1 MSVPDGDV
9 PTRSSGPEGAASR
22 RRAKS
27 VGRGSR
33 VQLDGIALMF
43 STAATA
49 ASSLL
54 FWVVAARS
62 YSTSSVGLGSAEI
75 NAFTMLAAFAQLN
88 LLATFLRF
96 LAGSGNR
103 AVRFL
108 ATGYGAIV
116 VAALLFGGGYLALGF
131 SSGFLAGAP
140 AREYVVF
147 LLAVPVFAVFVVQ
160 DGVLTAFAKAPW
172 VPVEN
177 LSVAVVRLALL
188 GLLVPVLISGESQS
202 RTGIIAAW
210 AIPTLLAVAVVN
222 TAVFRRLGPA
232 HVRRTPH
239 ASSLPPRREL
249 LAYVAGQYLSNSMAN
264 VITYVPPLL
273 VLHLL
278 GPEAAAYVNV
288 PWLIVVSTQTLLW
301 NIGMSFVAEVTRSPE
316 RLRVHIR
323 STLRLGGLVALGWTV
338 ALLAGAPLLLGLQGA
353 DFAAEGTGLLRL
365 LALSFPCTAVV
376 IMYMLIASLER
387 RVRRLVVVNAI
398 GAIALLGG
406 VEWLAADRGI
416 IAVGWVYLI
425 VQAGLA
431 LALLPVVVARLR
443 RGDIRLPEYTR
454 IPANAAAED
463 ELLARSAEVIAPGAG
478 PTERPSER

>member
-1 MSVPDGDV
+1 MTHRVE
-9 PTRSSGPEGAASR
+9 SSA
-22 RRAKS
+22 
-27 VGRGSR
+27 GRKSR

-62 YSTSSVGLGSAEI
+62 YSAGAVGISSAEI

-96 LAGSGNR
+96 LASSGNR

-108 ATGYGAIV
+108 AAGYGAIV
-116 VAALLFGGGYLALGF
+116 VAALIFGGGYLLLGF
-131 SSGFLAGAP
+131 SHGFLTGAP
-140 AREYVVF
+140 TWEYVVF
-147 LLAVPVFAVFVVQ
+147 ILAVPVFAVFVVQ

-177 LSVAVVRLALL
+177 LSVAVLRLASL
-188 GLLVPVLISGESQS
+188 GLLVPVLISGDGQP
-202 RTGIIAAW
+202 RPGIVAAW
-210 AIPTLLAVAVVN
+210 AIPTLLAVMVVN

-232 HVRRTPH
+232 HVRRTPE

-249 LAYVAGQYLSNSMAN
+249 LLFVAGQYLSNSVSN
-264 VITYVPPLL
+264 IVTYVPQLL

-316 RLRVHIR
+316 RLAAHIR
-323 STLRLGGLVALGWTV
+323 SLLRLGGLVTLGWTA
-338 ALLAGAPLLLGLQGA
+338 ALLIGAPLLLGLQGA
-353 DFAAEGTGLLRL
+353 EFAANGTGLLRL

-376 IMYMLIASLER
+376 IMYSLICSLER
-387 RVRRLVVVNAI
+387 RIWRLVVVNAV
-398 GAIALLGG
+398 GAGALVGG
-406 VEWLAADRGI
+406 IEWLTPGRGI
-416 IAVGWVYLI
+416 ISVGWVYLA

-431 LALLPVVVARLR
+431 LVLLPAVVTRLR
-443 RGDIRLPEYTR
+443 RGDIRLPEFSR
-454 IPANAAAED
+454 APADAPAGGDLAAE
-463 ELLARSAEVIAPGAG
+463 SAEVIAPGARPAEG
-478 PTERPSER
+478 PSQR

>member
-1 MSVPDGDV
+1 V
-9 PTRSSGPEGAASR
+9 RAAGVVTH
-22 RRAKS
+22 RRARS
-27 VGRGSR
+27 AGRGSR

-43 STAATA
+43 STGATA

-62 YSTSSVGLGSAEI
+62 YSTTSVGFSSAEI

-96 LAGSGNR
+96 LASSGNR

-116 VAALLFGGGYLALGF
+116 VVALLFGGGFLALGL
-131 SSGFLAGAP
+131 STGFLAGAP
-140 AREYVVF
+140 GWEYAIFV
-147 LLAVPVFAVFVVQ
+147 LAVPVFAVFVVQ

-188 GLLVPVLISGESQS
+188 GLLVPVLTSGESQS
-202 RTGIIAAW
+202 RPGIIAAW

-249 LAYVAGQYLSNSMAN
+249 LSFIAGQYVSNSVAN
-264 VITYVPPLL
+264 VVTYVPPLL

-316 RLRVHIR
+316 RLAVHIR
-323 STLRLGGLVALGWTV
+323 SMLRLGGLVALGWTV
-338 ALLAGAPLLLGLQGA
+338 ALLVGAPLLLGLQGA
-353 DFAAEGTGLLRL
+353 NFAAQGTGLLRL

-376 IMYMLIASLER
+376 IMFSLIASLER
-387 RVRRLVVVNAI
+387 RIWRLVVVNAI
-398 GAIALLGG
+398 GALALLGG
-406 VEWLAADRGI
+406 MEWLAAGRGI
-416 IAVGWVYLI
+416 IAVGWVYLA

-431 LALLPVVVARLR
+431 LALLPVVVVRLR
-443 RGDIRLPEYTR
+443 RGDIRLPEYTPV
-454 IPANAAAED
+454 PAEVPAGGD
-463 ELLARSAEVIAPGAG
+463 VSADGVEVIAPGAG
-478 PTERPSER
+478 MVERPPER

>member
-1 MSVPDGDV
+1 M
-9 PTRSSGPEGAASR
+9 SR
-22 RRAKS
+22 RPGETAR
-27 VGRGSR
+27 RGSR

-49 ASSLL
+49 ASGLL
-54 FWVVAARS
+54 FWVVAART
-62 YSTSSVGLGSAEI
+62 YSTASVGLSSAEI

-96 LAGSGNR
+96 LASSGNR

-116 VAALLFGGGYLALGF
+116 VAALLLGAGYLALGF

-140 AREYVVF
+140 AWEYAVF

-188 GLLVPVLISGESQS
+188 GLLVPALISGERES
-202 RTGIIAAW
+202 RAGIILAW

-249 LAYVAGQYLSNSMAN
+249 LSFIAAQYLSNSVSN
-264 VITYVPPLL
+264 VVTYVPPLL

-301 NIGMSFVAEVTRSPE
+301 NIGMSFVAEVTRNPT
-316 RLRVHIR
+316 RLAVHIR

-338 ALLAGAPLLLGLQGA
+338 TLLAGARLLLGLQGA
-353 DFAAEGTGLLRL
+353 DFAAEGTGLLRV

-376 IMYMLIASLER
+376 IMYSLIASLER
-387 RVRRLVVVNAI
+387 RIWRLVMVNSV
-398 GAIALLGG
+398 GAGALLGG
-406 VEWLAADRGI
+406 IEWLAAGRGI

-431 LALLPVVVARLR
+431 LALLPTVVVRLR
-443 RGDIRLPEYTR
+443 RGDVRLPEDTLV
-454 IPANAAAED
+454 PAEVPAGGDLSAG
-463 ELLARSAEVIAPGAG
+463 SAEMIAPGARQAES
-478 PTERPSER
+478 PTER

>member
-1 MSVPDGDV
+1 M
-9 PTRSSGPEGAASR
+9 TRH
-22 RRAKS
+22 RAGS
-27 VGRGSR
+27 TGRRGSR

-43 STAATA
+43 STGATA

-62 YSTSSVGLGSAEI
+62 YTTSSVGLSSAEI

-96 LAGSGNR
+96 LASSGNR
-103 AVRFL
+103 AERFL

-116 VAALLFGGGYLALGF
+116 VVALLFGGGYLALGL

-140 AREYVVF
+140 AWEYAVF
-147 LLAVPVFAVFVVQ
+147 VLAVPVFAVFVVQ

-188 GLLVPVLISGESQS
+188 GLLVPVLVSGDSQS
-202 RTGIIAAW
+202 RPGIVAAW

-232 HVRRTPH
+232 HVRRTPR

-249 LAYVAGQYLSNSMAN
+249 LSFIAGQYVSNSVSN
-264 VITYVPPLL
+264 IVTYVPPLL

-316 RLRVHIR
+316 RLAVHIR
-323 STLRLGGLVALGWTV
+323 SMLRLGGLVALGWTV
-338 ALLAGAPLLLGLQGA
+338 ALLVGAPLLLGLQGA

-376 IMYMLIASLER
+376 ITFSLIASLER
-387 RVRRLVVVNAI
+387 RIWRLVVVNAI
-398 GAIALLGG
+398 GAVALMAGM
-406 VEWLAADRGI
+406 EWLVPGRGV
-416 IAVGWVYLI
+416 IAVGWVYLV

-431 LALLPVVVARLR
+431 LALLPAVVVRLR
-443 RGDIRLPEYTR
+443 LGDIRLPEHAA
-454 IPANAAAED
+454 IPAEVPAGATSRRPE
-463 ELLARSAEVIAPGAG
+463 AR
-478 PTERPSER
+478 